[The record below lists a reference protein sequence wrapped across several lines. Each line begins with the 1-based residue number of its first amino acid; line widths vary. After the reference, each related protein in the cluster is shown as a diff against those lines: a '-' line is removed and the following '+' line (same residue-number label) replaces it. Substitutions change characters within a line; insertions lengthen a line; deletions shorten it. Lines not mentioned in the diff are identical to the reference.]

1 MISILQGE
9 IIEKNEDSIIIMCHG
24 VGYEVF
30 CISENFYL
38 EDNIKIHIYHHMT
51 AEKQSLFGF
60 IDKFEKALF
69 LKLTNVNK
77 IGPKTGLNI
86 LQLGTSD
93 VLKALQNNDVK
104 FLQKAKGLGKKSA
117 ERLVLEL
124 GNGSLEDILNE
135 KSSIAVKNDDAI
147 YALRELGFR
156 DKYIKD
162 CLAGLPEHIQ
172 TTESIIKYFLQNQ
185 SIN

>member
-1 MISILQGE
+1 MISFLQGE
-9 IIEKNEDSIIIMCHG
+9 IVEKNDDSIIVLCNG

-30 CISENFYL
+30 CNSDNFFL
-38 EDNIKIHIYHHMT
+38 NDNVKIFVYHHMT

-60 IDKFEKALF
+60 QDKFEKALF

-77 IGPKTGLNI
+77 IGPKTGLSILHLGANEI
-86 LQLGTSD
+86 LQ
-93 VLKALQNNDVK
+93 ALQNNDVK

-135 KSSIAVKNDDAI
+135 KSSFALKNDDAI

-162 CLAGLPEHIQ
+162 CLAELPEHIQ

-185 SIN
+185 